1 MAVKRTVI
9 RHSSLIITTILF
21 ILGNIGLAFVA
32 QGNVQ
37 QVHAASLSYTPAT
50 VNVNAAANLGT
61 VSPIALGLNT
71 ATWER
76 FDAADPGFL
85 KGINNEVLRFPGG
98 STSDNFNW
106 QTTKTMT
113 GGWAGSVTF
122 DQFMDEVHQVGEV
135 QPMIT
140 VNGGT
145 GTAALAASWVQYSN
159 VTKNYG
165 VKYWEI
171 GNELFGTWESG
182 NFAGNPTGYAD
193 KASQFITAMK
203 AADPSIQI
211 GVDFAPDNDLWNT
224 GVLSELSKD
233 GTLPDFVI
241 MHWYAQN
248 PGTETDAGLLS
259 STDHISTM
267 MSILKQEIQPYGS
280 IPVFVTETNSVSYN
294 PGKQSTGLV
303 NALFL
308 ANNYA
313 DWLQSGAPNVDW
325 WDLHNGIFTGPQ
337 GANVSPSL
345 YGTTQFGDY
354 GLLSLGRTR
363 NGISEPPLDTPFP
376 SYYGYQML
384 VPLEAPGSTMVGSG
398 SSTDQIT
405 VHATKASN
413 GDLVV
418 MLVNKD
424 PNTTYDV
431 SLDLKDFVP
440 LGSATEMF
448 YGEGSSSVTT
458 TNIDE
463 FGPNTSIPVSPY
475 SITTLTIPADTVP
488 QSPVQVSA
496 ATTLSAAT
504 IAPSQSETLNTVF
517 TAAQKNFTN
526 GNLDVEIYNA
536 AGHMVAQKQVS
547 GVFLKQGESQTVAW
561 AWTAPNTA
569 DTYTVKTFAFD
580 GSKGVSLAEQN
591 AGSFIAKA
599 SLKPTFSTSTIVS
612 ATTVSAGQQVTFTTT
627 YTDTSDVASLYPG
640 DLLQALSA
648 SNGQSV
654 ASHATAN
661 VNFSPGQSNT
671 ATWTWTVPS
680 TLAPGTYNLT
690 TGVFGANWKGTY
702 YWNSKAATITVE

>member
-1 MAVKRTVI
+1 MLIRRTGLTI
-9 RHSSLIITTILF
+9 LAILF
-21 ILGNIGLAFVA
+21 ILANVSLAFTW
-32 QGNVQ
+32 QGNLRQ
-37 QVHAASLSYTPAT
+37 AHAASLSDTPAT

-61 VSPIALGLNT
+61 VSPVALGVNT
-71 ATWER
+71 ATWES
-76 FDAADPGFL
+76 FDAADSNLL
-85 KGINNEVLRFPGG
+85 KGINTEMLRFPGG
-98 STSDNFNW
+98 STADNFNW
-106 QTTKTMT
+106 QTNKTMS
-113 GGWAGSVTF
+113 GGWAGNTTF
-122 DQFMDEVHQVGEV
+122 DQFMGEINLVGA

-145 GTAALAASWVQYSN
+145 GTAALAASWVQYAN
-159 VTKNYG
+159 VTQNYG

-193 KASQFITAMK
+193 KASQYITAMK

-224 GVLSELSKD
+224 TVLSELNKD

-267 MSILKQEIQPYGS
+267 MSILNQEIQPYGS

-294 PGKQSTGLV
+294 PGKQTTGLV

-308 ANNYA
+308 ANNMA

-325 WDLHNGIFTGPQ
+325 WDLYNGEFTGSQ

-354 GLLSLGRTR
+354 GLLSLGKTK

-384 VPLEAPGSTMVGSG
+384 APLEAPGSTMVGAG
-398 SSTDQIT
+398 SSTDQIA
-405 VHATKASN
+405 VHATQSPN

-424 PNTTYDV
+424 PSTTYDV
-431 SLDLKDFVP
+431 NLNLEDFIP
-440 LGSATEMF
+440 LGSATELF
-448 YGEGSSSVTT
+448 YGETSSSVTT
-458 TNIDE
+458 TSIDQFNPNI
-463 FGPNTSIPVSPY
+463 TVSPY
-475 SITTLTIPADTVP
+475 SITTLTIPAATVP
-488 QSPVQVSA
+488 QSSVQVSA
-496 ATTLSAAT
+496 TTTLSAAT
-504 IAPSQSETLNTVF
+504 IAPSQTETLTTVF
-517 TAAQKNFTN
+517 TDTQGAFTN

-536 AGHMVAQKQVS
+536 AEHMVAQNQVS
-547 GVFLKQGESQTVAW
+547 GTSLSQGESQTVPLT
-561 AWTAPNTA
+561 WTTPNTA
-569 DTYTVKTFAFD
+569 DTYTVKVFAFD
-580 GSKGVSLAEQN
+580 GNGGVSLAEQD
-591 AGSFIAKA
+591 AGNFMALT
-599 SLKPTFSTSTIVS
+599 SLKPTFSTSTTVS
-612 ATTVSAGQQVTFTTT
+612 STTVSAGQQVTFTTT
-627 YTDTSDVASLYPG
+627 FTDTSNVASLYPG
-640 DLLQALSA
+640 DLLQSLDTPS
-648 SNGQSV
+648 GQSV

-671 ATWTWTVPS
+671 VTWTWTVPS
-680 TLAPGTYNLT
+680 TLAPGTYNLI
-690 TGVFGANWKGTY
+690 TGVFGYNWKGTY
-702 YWNSKAATITVE
+702 YWNSKAATITVA